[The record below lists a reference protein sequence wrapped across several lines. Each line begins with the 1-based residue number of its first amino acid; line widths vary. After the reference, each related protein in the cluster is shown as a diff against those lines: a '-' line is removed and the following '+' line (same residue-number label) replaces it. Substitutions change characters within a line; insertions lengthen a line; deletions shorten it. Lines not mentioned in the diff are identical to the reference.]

1 VMASRRLSTPGEL
14 VSMLGQL
21 VRDAAALP
29 GVGRVLVAA
38 PGTQPYVRRAAEQ
51 LRGRYVG
58 SVYWRTRAGRT
69 RARSTFVAGDEPAPS
84 PLIST
89 AADHGAQ
96 PVVQPGAGRP

>member
-1 VMASRRLSTPGEL
+1 MASRPLSTPGEL
-14 VSMLGQL
+14 ASVLGQL

-29 GVGRVLVAA
+29 GIGRVFVAA
-38 PGTQPYVRRAAEQ
+38 SGTQPYVRRAAEQ

-84 PLIST
+84 LPIST
-89 AADHGAQ
+89 AADHGEQAI
-96 PVVQPGAGRP
+96 VQPGAGRA